1 MGSAH
6 TKSKPLA
13 SLGLGINMVV
23 NPIMDTA
30 AYALA
35 PLVVVAPIASLG
47 VVFNILTAPF
57 TLKSWKE
64 KITMY
69 HIAGVILVFSGA
81 AGTCIF
87 GSGKDGVLTVQEL
100 EAQFS
105 RPASRVFILVEVTL
119 IILLAFVLRSRQL
132 AVNMRGGATGVLAG
146 MLVGNVFLLKGFI
159 GILRTCASNS
169 NWDAFFRPTPYICI
183 VVAPAAALMGNFV
196 ILNGLQEFK
205 GVFLIT
211 IFEGAHMTTAC
222 LSGTFVMSELAGASA
237 WNIVLYWFSV
247 CLIIMGIAVTNCAAN
262 GEDEASDILSSSPKS
277 DASLSA
283 ETDLPSEESLS
294 CAEGDT
300 SEPRSSNP

>member
-1 MGSAH
+1 
-6 TKSKPLA
+6 
-13 SLGLGINMVV
+13 
-23 NPIMDTA
+23 
-30 AYALA
+30 
-35 PLVVVAPIASLG
+35 
-47 VVFNILTAPF
+47 
-57 TLKSWKE
+57 
-64 KITMY
+64 MY

-222 LSGTFVMSELAGASA
+222 LSGTFVMSELAGASG
-237 WNIVLYWFSV
+237 WNLVRYWFSV
-247 CLIIMGIAVTNCAAN
+247 CLIIMGIAVTNCVAN
-262 GEDEASDILSSSPKS
+262 GEDEASDIPSYSPKS

-294 CAEGDT
+294 CAESYA
-300 SEPRSSNP
+300 SEQESSLDHHSARLLLPRLQGSSNP